1 MGRKN
6 RISNLKIR
14 YLALAVLIL
23 PLGMTREAVQA
34 ESCPELRVVF
44 ARGSGGEHNADA
56 NYLEYRRTIE
66 EKIKTTAI
74 SYEFIDLDYPAVG
87 VGVDNLAVTLGA
99 YIGAGESYTFGD
111 SVKDGVNKLVRM
123 INGGACPK
131 TKYVIGG
138 YSQGAMVVSKSL
150 QSLNADKVIYAATF
164 GDPKLYLPEG
174 AGVMPLA
181 CLGIGLSEYRMYVP
195 DCRAHKGLLGAYK
208 PYQPSGFSGK
218 LGTWCNKRD
227 VFCSSGISI
236 SDHTSYISENL
247 YEDAARVIFDKI
259 TRAFGVENK
268 VSSPHDT
275 AILIDSTG
283 SMSSTIE
290 KYKAEALKL
299 AEKTF
304 AIGGRI
310 ALFDYRD
317 LDDPYEPVPRCNFDE
332 CTVEKIADILDN
344 LELDGGGDW
353 PESLLSASYF
363 TMQKLTWRKGATK
376 SLVALTDANFLS
388 PDRDGMTLEEV
399 VKLSKIIDPVNFYI
413 VTEPENREYYEEL
426 AEKTD
431 GRVVD
436 SVDELALTTDYIIE
450 RYDSLPRVE
459 EDALGFALP
468 KLEIN
473 AVDYTDDGASLK
485 FSGDFDEVIVVL
497 NDAVLGRTTEHEI
510 TISGLDLSREN
521 IVTLVPVSDSRRGEP
536 AEANLKIVMLEGN
549 IVEDKVGLERISVEE
564 ETVIPFL
571 VPKAPNTG
579 QAK

>member
-6 RISNLKIR
+6 LISNLKKIR
-14 YLALAVLIL
+14 YFALAVLML
-23 PLGMTREAVQA
+23 PLGMAREAVQA
-34 ESCPELRVVF
+34 ESCPSLRVVF
-44 ARGSGGEHNADA
+44 ARGSGGEHNTDA

-66 EKIKTTAI
+66 EKLKTTTI

-87 VGVDNLAVTLGA
+87 VGVDNLSVTIGA
-99 YIGAGESYTFGD
+99 YVGAGESYAFGD

-123 INGGACPK
+123 VNGGACPK

-150 QSLNADKVIYAATF
+150 REINADRVIYAATF

-174 AGVMPLA
+174 AGIMPLA
-181 CLGIGLSEYRMYVP
+181 CLGMGLSEYRMYVP
-195 DCRAHKGLLGAYK
+195 YCRAHKGLLGAYK
-208 PYQPSGFSGK
+208 PYSPSGFSGK
-218 LGTWCNKRD
+218 LGTWCNKLD
-227 VFCSSGISI
+227 IFCSSGLSI
-236 SDHTSYISENL
+236 GHHVAYVSDKL
-247 YEDAARVIFDKI
+247 YEDASRVIFDKI
-259 TRAFGVENK
+259 TKSFGVENK

-275 AILIDSTG
+275 VILIDSTG

-317 LDDPYEPVPRCNFDE
+317 LDDPYEPVPRCDFDE
-332 CTVEKIADILDN
+332 CTIEKITEILDS
-344 LELDGGGDW
+344 LELDGGGDD

-363 TMQKLTWRKGATK
+363 AMQKLTWRHGATK
-376 SLVALTDANFLS
+376 SLVAITDANFLR

-431 GRVVD
+431 GKVVT
-436 SVDELALTTDYIIE
+436 SVDELALTADYIIE
-450 RYDSLPRVE
+450 RYDSLPRVNE
-459 EDALGFALP
+459 ADEPWDREMIKVSEIQYLSDSKV
-468 KLEIN
+468 KLVLSGSYRMAIIAIN
-473 AVDYTDDGASLK
+473 DTVM
-485 FSGDFDEVIVVL
+485 
-497 NDAVLGRTTEHEI
+497 GRTSEKEI
-510 TISGLDLSREN
+510 VITDLDLSREN
-521 IVTLVPVSDSRRGEP
+521 FVTLTPINKDGRGESV
-536 AEANLKIVMLEGN
+536 EIGLKIIPKNESPEN
-549 IVEDKVGLERISVEE
+549 DT
-564 ETVIPFL
+564 TVIEELPMTPF
-571 VPKAPNTG
+571 VIPRSPNTG
-579 QAK
+579 RAK

>member
-1 MGRKN
+1 MVRKN

-14 YLALAVLIL
+14 YLALAALML
-23 PLGMTREAVQA
+23 PLGMAREAVQA
-34 ESCPELRVVF
+34 EGCPDLRIVF
-44 ARGSGGEHNADA
+44 ARGSGGEHNTDA

-66 EKIKTTAI
+66 EKLKTTAI

-174 AGVMPLA
+174 AGVFPAA
-181 CLGIGLSEYRMYVP
+181 CRGAGLSEYRMYVP
-195 DCRAHKGLLGAYK
+195 DCKAYKGLLGAYK
-208 PYQPSGFSGK
+208 PYQPEGFSGK

-227 VFCSSGISI
+227 IFCSSEVSI
-236 SDHTSYISENL
+236 SDHISYISEDL
-247 YEDAARVIFDKI
+247 YEDASRVIFDKI
-259 TRAFGVENK
+259 TKSFGVINTT
-268 VSSPHDT
+268 SSPHDT

-290 KYKAEALKL
+290 KYRTEALKL
-299 AEKTF
+299 AERTF

-317 LDDPYEPVPRCNFDE
+317 LDDPYEPVPRCDFDE
-332 CTVEKIADILDN
+332 CTLEKITEILDN
-344 LELDGGGDW
+344 LELDGGGDG

-363 TMQKLTWRKGATK
+363 TMQNLTWRKGATK
-376 SLVALTDANFLS
+376 SLVVLTDANFLR
-388 PDRDGMTLEEV
+388 PDRDGMTLERV
-399 VKLSKIIDPVNFYI
+399 VELSKTIDPVNFYI
-413 VTEPENREYYEEL
+413 VTEPENREDYEEL

-431 GRVVD
+431 GKVITT
-436 SVDELALTTDYIIE
+436 VDELALAADHIIE

-459 EDALGFALP
+459 EAGADFALP
-468 KLEIN
+468 ELIIDT
-473 AVDYTDDGASLK
+473 VDYVNNVVSLR
-485 FSGDFDEVIVVL
+485 FSGDFDEAIVIL
-497 NDAVLGRTTEHEI
+497 NDTVLGRTTEREI
-510 TISGLDLSREN
+510 TISGLDFSREN
-521 IVTLVPVSDSRRGEP
+521 TVTLVPVSDGKRGEP
-536 AEANLKIVMLEGN
+536 VEASLKIAPAL
-549 IVEDKVGLERISVEE
+549 
-564 ETVIPFL
+564 
-571 VPKAPNTG
+571 KAPDTG